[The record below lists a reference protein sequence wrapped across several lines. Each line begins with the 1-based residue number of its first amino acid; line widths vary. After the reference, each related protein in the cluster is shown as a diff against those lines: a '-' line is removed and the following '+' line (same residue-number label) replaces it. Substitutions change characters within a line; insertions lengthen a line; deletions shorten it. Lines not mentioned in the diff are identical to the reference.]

1 MKLFV
6 AAEESSAD
14 TPVRYFDDVN
24 LVIFC
29 AERIEDWGDIATMFN
44 NLKIAALY
52 FNLSIDITDNWEVR
66 EIGETTLF
74 NGPTIIEYTVADSG

>member
-6 AAEESSAD
+6 AVEKNSAG
-14 TPVRYFDDVN
+14 TPVRYSDDVN

-74 NGPTIIEYTVADSG
+74 TVPTIIEYTVADSG